1 MEIKMG
7 FLTIDENKCKQD
19 GICAAEC
26 PRQII
31 IQEDD
36 ASFPQI
42 AESDEAYCMACGH
55 CVAVCP
61 HGALSVAGVN
71 IEDCPVI
78 EKSLILSWDQA
89 EQFLRSRRSIR
100 LFKDKAMDRKT
111 LEILIEAARYAPTA
125 SNAQN
130 LHWTVIEGRD
140 RLERLSQETINWM
153 ESVIQAQP
161 DSPPADYFRPVVA
174 RWAGGYDGILRTAQ
188 TLVVPSAPKESAN
201 GLVDLSIALTYLEL
215 AALPFG
221 VGTCWAGL
229 LRAAMLAT
237 PELVESMGLPEGH
250 GWFYPMMI
258 GYPKFKYH
266 RLPERN
272 APVIHWK

>member
-1 MEIKMG
+1 MG

-31 IQEDD
+31 TEAGD
-36 ASFPQI
+36 ASYPQVDKT
-42 AESDEAYCMACGH
+42 DEAICMTCGH

-61 HGALSVAGVN
+61 HGALSVTGVD
-71 IEDCPVI
+71 IEDCPEI
-78 EKSLILSWDQA
+78 EKNLIVSWNQA
-89 EQFLRSRRSIR
+89 KQFLRSRRSIR
-100 LFKDKAMDRKT
+100 VFKDKAMDRETMQK
-111 LEILIEAARYAPTA
+111 LIEAARYAPTA

-153 ESVIQAQP
+153 ERVIQAQP
-161 DSPPADYFRPVVA
+161 DSPLADYYRPVVA
-174 RWAGGYDGILRTAQ
+174 RWATGYDGILRTAQ

-250 GWFYPMMI
+250 SWYYPMMI

-266 RLPERN
+266 RLPERK